1 MVDVELKDT
10 LNKHWK
16 DDKNAFG
23 FKMLQK
29 MGWKENTGLGKE
41 QIGKVDVIR
50 VKKRE
55 EGLGL
60 GMESISNRA
69 NNNWGSTATSFNSVL
84 DALKASYV
92 DPKQEKKDLKKK
104 IKKDKKNK
112 DKNTV
117 APNAVVVGMK

>member
-1 MVDVELKDT
+1 MVDVVLQDT

-41 QIGKVDVIR
+41 QIGQVDVIR

-69 NNNWGSTATSFNSVL
+69 NNSWGSTATSFNSVL

-92 DPKQEKKDLKKK
+92 DPKKEKKS
-104 IKKDKKNK
+104 KKNK
-112 DKNTV
+112 TKKEKTQI
-117 APNAVVVGMK
+117 APNAVQVGMK